1 MIFRAAIL
9 AALVAAV
16 HGQAVSP
23 VDGCLVCGDGQVVT
37 NPDGIFSFAG
47 YPDTPCDLLQEAG
60 LTGQIPLAQCPF
72 LPGLVTPACECA
84 PGDLPVEPTP
94 APIVVAPTLAPVEP
108 TDSPVEPTPAPVV
121 VTPAPVIVA
130 PTPAPVDPTDPPVE
144 PTPSPVV
151 VTPAPVAVAPT
162 PAPVEP
168 TDPPVEPTP
177 SPVQPTPVPVPDPT
191 PAPIQPMPAH
201 TPAPVEPLS
210 APGGCPDVP
219 TTGCSIC
226 GAGLCISKPNAVFTF
241 PDQPDVPCGQLQQ
254 AAINGQVPLQEC
266 PFLPALVD
274 VCECGAGLATPTP
287 APVQPTLAPVQ
298 PSPAPVQP
306 TPTPT
311 YLPTFLST
319 FLPTYV
325 EGLPSSSPS
334 RLRPTSSPTYL
345 PTTAPSGL
353 APSTPA
359 PAQLT
364 PAPSSLP
371 SSLFIV
377 PLSPTP
383 INTPMKG
390 KNEKKM
396 MKTKKMGLSMERIS
410 KLQKSTR
417 RRTKKVAS
425 VRGQ

>member
-108 TDSPVEPTPAPVV
+108 TDSPVEPTP
-121 VTPAPVIVA
+121 
-130 PTPAPVDPTDPPVE
+130 
-144 PTPSPVV
+144 
-151 VTPAPVAVAPT
+151 
-162 PAPVEP
+162 
-168 TDPPVEPTP
+168 

-191 PAPIQPMPAH
+191 PAPFEPMPAH